1 MCALEPTGLDAVRQ
15 LAGRHTQARLFL
27 DGSAASY
34 DTATA
39 LRLRADHAA
48 ARDAVSSE
56 WSTAPAGVELDLSS
70 RARDRA
76 TYLRRPDQ
84 GRLLDEPSR
93 DLLESVR
100 APADVQIVLGDGLS
114 PGAAEHDGSALLEP
128 LRDGFRHRGL
138 VVAPVVGV
146 RQARVGVLNDIG
158 PRTDA
163 WGVVLLI
170 GERPGLVTAESLSAY
185 LAWRPAP
192 GATDAD
198 RNLISNIHARG
209 VALGEAAERI
219 VALVVQISERRQS
232 GVAVKEQVGERVV
245 AAPLTDH
252 SGESSA
258 RQTR

>member
-1 MCALEPTGLDAVRQ
+1 MGALEPRGWDAVRD

-48 ARDAVSSE
+48 ARDAVSAE
-56 WSTAPAGVELDLSS
+56 WSTVPAGVELDLSS

-84 GRLLDEPSR
+84 GRLLDDPSR
-93 DLLESVR
+93 ELLASVR

-114 PGAAEHDGSALLEP
+114 PGAAAHDGAALLEQ
-128 LRDGFRHRGL
+128 LRAGFRHRGL

-146 RQARVGVLNDIG
+146 RRARVGVLNDIG

-170 GERPGLVTAESLSAY
+170 GERPGLATAESLSAY
-185 LAWRPAP
+185 LAWRPGP
-192 GATDAD
+192 GSTDAD

-209 VALGEAAERI
+209 VGLGEAAGR
-219 VALVVQISERRQS
+219 VMALMALIGERRRS
-232 GVAVKEQVGERVV
+232 GVAVKEQLDERVAAAHLRNQV
-245 AAPLTDH
+245 AEP
-252 SGESSA
+252 GP
-258 RQTR
+258 RQPR

>member
-1 MCALEPTGLDAVRQ
+1 MGALEPNGLDAVRR

-48 ARDAVSSE
+48 ARDAVSAE
-56 WSTAPAGVELDLSS
+56 WSTLPTGVELDLST

-76 TYLRRPDQ
+76 AYLRRPDQ
-84 GRLLDEPSR
+84 GRVLDERSR
-93 DLLESVR
+93 ALLESVR

-114 PGAAEHDGSALLEP
+114 PGAAARDGAALLDL
-128 LRDGFRHRGL
+128 LRQGFRQRGL
-138 VVAPVVGV
+138 VVAPVAAV

-158 PRTDA
+158 PRIEA

-185 LAWRPAP
+185 LAWRPGP

-198 RNLISNIHARG
+198 RNLISNIHHRG
-209 VALGEAAERI
+209 VTLADAAERI
-219 VALVVQISERRQS
+219 VALTMLLGDRQRS
-232 GVAVKEQVGERVV
+232 GVAVKEQLGAPPRLVPHGQEV
-245 AAPLTDH
+245 APQ
-252 SGESSA
+252 G
-258 RQTR
+258 